1 MTSALLHRGRYLH
14 TTAILLATAAFN
26 TVIANEQ
33 PRFEDPRADSYPAQ
47 WIDDSGLFKQ
57 GFAQIGFIARD
68 GHQLFALTYRS
79 TGFDSQNGPVWFVM
93 HGASRAA
100 ERYIRAAAP
109 VAERNNALAIVIEFP
124 KYLYPSSDDYT
135 LGVTTRGKPD
145 SRALAEGR
153 WRDPD
158 DYLYSEVEHLFEAT
172 RTALQGA
179 QAGYYLFG
187 HSAGAQFIHRLLAFR
202 PDARVLGA
210 VAANA
215 GWYTLPVSGSGKSY
229 TMPYG
234 LRATPLDEDDLRT
247 YLTAPLS
254 ILVGERDIATP
265 ANSSMVRGTREA
277 MLQGRS
283 RRERG
288 NYFFELGESQSQALG
303 TTFGWRMATVPGAK
317 HVAAQMID
325 SAAFFLF
332 SANKT
337 PCSGSQ
343 AMLSTGLIITEVLA
357 DPPKGQKGDTNGDGV
372 RDPQADEFIE
382 LVNTGTTPVC
392 LAGWSLGD
400 ASNPE
405 RHVFPLGPPL
415 APGAAIVVF
424 GGGIPTGQFG
434 GADIQRATFGGQL
447 NLDNEGDVITLRD
460 ATGNIATQLS
470 WGNCDNVRCAQD
482 HLDQDLDIGQSIARR
497 PDELASWRNH
507 KDMAESA
514 YSPGLTI
521 DGSVWQMAEAM
532 PR

>member
-1 MTSALLHRGRYLH
+1 L
-14 TTAILLATAAFN
+14 
-26 TVIANEQ
+26 
-33 PRFEDPRADSYPAQ
+33 
-47 WIDDSGLFKQ
+47 
-57 GFAQIGFIARD
+57 
-68 GHQLFALTYRS
+68 
-79 TGFDSQNGPVWFVM
+79 FVM

-100 ERYIRAAAP
+100 DRYIRTAAP

-124 KYLYPSSDDYT
+124 THLYPSSKDYT

-145 SRALAEGR
+145 SQALAEGR

-158 DYLYSEVEHLFEAT
+158 NYLYSEVEHVFEAT

-187 HSAGAQFIHRLLAFR
+187 HSAGAQFTHRLLTFR

-234 LRATPLDEDDLRT
+234 LRATPLDQDDLRS

-265 ANSSMVRGTREA
+265 ATSSLVRGTREA

-288 NYFFELGESQSQALG
+288 NYFFELGESQSRALG
-303 TTFGWRMATVPGAK
+303 TTLGWRMATVPGAG
-317 HVAAQMID
+317 HFAAQMID

-332 SANKT
+332 SPEET
-337 PCSGSQ
+337 PCTGSK
-343 AMLSTGLIITEVLA
+343 AMDSAGLIFTEVLA
-357 DPPKGQKGDTNGDGV
+357 DPPKGQKGDANGDNE

-382 LVNTGTTPVC
+382 LVNTGNKPVC

-405 RHVFPLGPPL
+405 RHVFPLGRPL
-415 APGAAIVVF
+415 APGAALVVF

-434 GADIQRATFGGQL
+434 GAEIQRAAFAGQL

-460 ATGNIATQLS
+460 RTGNVAAQLS
-470 WGNCDNVRCAQD
+470 WGNCDNARCAKD
-482 HLDQDLDIGQSIARR
+482 HLAHDLDIGQSIARR
-497 PDELASWRNH
+497 SDELAAWSSH
-507 KDMAESA
+507 KDMATSA
-514 YSPGLTI
+514 YSPGLTTQ
-521 DGSVWQMAEAM
+521 GSAWQLAEAT